1 MNVLLLAIDT
11 LRADHLSCYNYRR
24 PTSPSIDRLA
34 SEGVR
39 CSNFMAAGIPTHP
52 SFTTLFSGQHP
63 IRHGVVEHGGPHHL
77 HNDTVTIPQ
86 LFLDRG
92 YLTASFDNLPGHK
105 PHFGRGF
112 EMLVDSSKR
121 RGCGLMVTC
130 EDINSRLVPFL
141 KQSSQGKDPFF
152 AFVHYWD
159 PHTPYWAPSRYRNLF
174 YSGDPCDPAKKTLQP
189 LYDHPLGPRWREIW
203 FNRVL
208 QDSGR
213 DPSKEITDA
222 AYVEAM
228 YDQEIRHVDDGIADV
243 LDTLD
248 ETGLAEN
255 TLVVLIADHGECMT
269 EHGVNFDHHGLY
281 DENLHVPLIARLPG
295 RIPAGRV
302 ADQLVQHFDIL
313 PTLCE
318 AADLKTP
325 AQSGTPAESARVI
338 DGKSAWGIMTG
349 QRGDEVLNSTL
360 VSEECTWQKKWSYR
374 DANYHFILARQTDWY
389 ENPMRELYDLK
400 ADPKATQNIAE
411 LKPDIAGELERQL
424 EDWIATRAKAC
435 GRAGDPLLE
444 TEVTLIDP
452 KARRSHKK

>member
-1 MNVLLLAIDT
+1 MNVLLIAIDT
-11 LRADHLSCYNYRR
+11 LRVDHLGCFGYRR

-34 SEGVR
+34 AEGVR
-39 CSNFMAAGIPTHP
+39 CSNFTAPGIPTHP

-63 IRHGVVEHGGPHHL
+63 IRHGVVSHGGPFNLHH
-77 HNDTVTIPQ
+77 DTATIPQ

-92 YLTASFDNLPGHK
+92 YFTASFDNLAHHK

-112 EMLVDSSKR
+112 EMIVDSSRK

-130 EDINSRLVPFL
+130 EDINNRLLPFL
-141 KQSSQGKDPFF
+141 KQQGQAKDPFF

-174 YSGDPCDPAKKTLQP
+174 YSGDPCDPAKKSLQP
-189 LYDHPLGPRWREIW
+189 LYDHPLGPHWREIW
-203 FNRVL
+203 FKKVL
-208 QDSGR
+208 EDTGR

-222 AYVEAM
+222 AYVEAL

-255 TLVVLIADHGECMT
+255 TLVLLVADHGECMT
-269 EHGVNFDHHGLY
+269 EHGVMFDHHGLY
-281 DENLHVPLIARLPG
+281 PENLHVPLIARLPG
-295 RIPAGRV
+295 RIPAGSE
-302 ADQLVQHFDIL
+302 AAQLIQHLDIL

-325 AQSGTPAESARVI
+325 QSSGKPEESARTI

-349 QRGDEVLNSTL
+349 SRPDEKLCDVM

-374 DANYHFILARQTDWY
+374 DARYHFILARQPDWY
-389 ENPMRELYDLK
+389 GSPMRELYDLQ
-400 ADPKATQNIAE
+400 ADPELKTNIAA
-411 LKPDIAGELERQL
+411 LKPDIAAGLEAQL
-424 EDWIATRAKAC
+424 EGWIATRAQAC
-435 GRAGDPLLE
+435 GKKGDPLLE

-452 KARRSHKK
+452 KARRSR